1 MQIPES
7 RSRSTARPRASGHQ
21 GAPVAAASSAAPLLA
36 GLSPPRRESVHAI
49 DRAERSPVAA
59 RSLVEAEGQVW
70 APPPARAAVQRLV
83 PRSRCPA
90 FRTPRH
96 VLVSQ
101 QSREVI
107 KVGGSGLAMRVYQV
121 LLSCKLRSSPPTLLL
136 PLSAHP
142 AIEGCPGRSQPG
154 DAPALGSSGTWR
166 RGGAEERAA
175 FSALLARVCVAVP
188 RRGQPHGP
196 PGPALAAASDAPV
209 HAASLQFLIS
219 SGAPGG
225 EGGGCG
231 VSVRI

>member
-1 MQIPES
+1 MKADKCKSRNPEVGAQRARGLLVTRARRWLPPPPLR
-7 RSRSTARPRASGHQ
+7 RSWRAFLRLGASLFTPSIGPSAR
-21 GAPVAAASSAAPLLA
+21 LLRP
-36 GLSPPRRESVHAI
+36 GR
-49 DRAERSPVAA
+49 
-59 RSLVEAEGQVW
+59 LVEAEGQVW
-70 APPPARAAVQRLV
+70 APPPACAAVQRLV

-175 FSALLARVCVAVP
+175 FSALLARVWQSRGGDSRTALPAP
-188 RRGQPHGP
+188 RWARRATLPSTLP
-196 PGPALAAASDAPV
+196 R
-209 HAASLQFLIS
+209 S
-219 SGAPGG
+219 S
-225 EGGGCG
+225 
-231 VSVRI
+231 S